1 MFSMKLELSRSLL
14 QGRWCRNNLLFTY
27 FNNFETKKF
36 VSIFV
41 RFLNFYSFYYFL
53 SSWVRGG
60 DHPSALPLKPPVSP
74 FVCSFVRPP
83 PQKKCLNKTLAQS
96 FIEIVCRTIS
106 RFYAVSVRVCITAK
120 HNKKLS
126 YRREAVILR
135 VISLSLKV
143 NDGLALKYGL
153 WVIHFIEWHSST
165 IASRGLYLSCII
177 SKLKR
182 DICWK
187 MAIFHIPHAF
197 DAPLSED
204 NVGILSY
211 C

>member
-1 MFSMKLELSRSLL
+1 MFNFWIFIHFIIFFLHELEGAITPAPSPWNR
-14 QGRWCRNNLLFTY
+14 Q
-27 FNNFETKKF
+27 
-36 VSIFV
+36 
-41 RFLNFYSFYYFL
+41 
-53 SSWVRGG
+53 WVRL
-60 DHPSALPLKPPVSP
+60 S
-74 FVCSFVRPP
+74 VRSYVPP

-187 MAIFHIPHAF
+187 WRFFISHMHSMPR
-197 DAPLSED
+197 
-204 NVGILSY
+204 
-211 C
+211 

>member
-14 QGRWCRNNLLFTY
+14 QGHWCRNNLLFTY

-41 RFLNFYSFYYFL
+41 QFLNFYSFYYFL

-83 PQKKCLNKTLAQS
+83 PKKNKICLNKTLAQS
-96 FIEIVCRTIS
+96 FIQIVCRTIS

-120 HNKKLS
+120 QQEAQLS
-126 YRREAVILR
+126 QRGRDTSCHFTVTQGQWWL
-135 VISLSLKV
+135 
-143 NDGLALKYGL
+143 GLEI
-153 WVIHFIEWHSST
+153 WVMSHSFHWMAPLHSST

-187 MAIFHIPHAF
+187 WRFFISHMHSMPR
-197 DAPLSED
+197 
-204 NVGILSY
+204 
-211 C
+211 